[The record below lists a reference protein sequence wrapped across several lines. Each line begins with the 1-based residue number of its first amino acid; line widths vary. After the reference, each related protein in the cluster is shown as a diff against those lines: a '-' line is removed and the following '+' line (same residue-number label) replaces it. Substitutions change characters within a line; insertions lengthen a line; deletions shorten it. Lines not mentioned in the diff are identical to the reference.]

1 MTMVRDT
8 TENDMSTM
16 SLPDYECYGSKM
28 VVCVYCQR
36 RLTTNGQPPMTYNGN
51 RKGRRQA
58 QRQAPDVDQRRDK
71 HTLVDVQWCTGEL
84 KKELALG

>member
-1 MTMVRDT
+1 
-8 TENDMSTM
+8 
-16 SLPDYECYGSKM
+16 
-28 VVCVYCQR
+28 
-36 RLTTNGQPPMTYNGN
+36 MTYNGN
-51 RKGRRQA
+51 RKGCRQA